1 MSIVPV
7 AVSPSLD
14 PGKLG
19 AAVPVH
25 VIKILGFGAD
35 LFLFF
40 KLAFILPIIELSLV
54 RVYKPLLFPL
64 KLIVCFSS

>member
-1 MSIVPV
+1 MSIVKV

-40 KLAFILPIIELSLV
+40 KLAFILPIIES
-54 RVYKPLLFPL
+54 
-64 KLIVCFSS
+64 